1 MKTAMI
7 TGVTGQDGSYLAELL
22 LEKGYRVIGLKR
34 RTSLITTDRVNEIYG
49 NPNFELRYY
58 SLHDPTTLYRLLEE
72 YEPSEFYNLA
82 AQSHVR
88 VSFDVPIETVDSIAM
103 GTLRVFEAIRHVNK
117 DIKIYQA
124 SSSEMYGDNPEYPQ
138 NETTRFMP
146 ASPYACA
153 KLFAHNLCRNYR
165 EGYGMHISSGIL
177 FNHESPRRGETF
189 VTRKITRAAARIKLG
204 LQEKLYLG
212 NLDSK
217 RDWGFAGDYVE
228 MMWLMLQQDT
238 PDDYVIATGETH
250 SVREWL
256 EAVFNEASL
265 PIDEN
270 VGIDH
275 RLFRPH
281 EVPLLLGDPSKAKE
295 KLGWVPKMK
304 FKQLAKLMYQED
316 RVEAERELRAL
327 GRDVKVQ
334 ALIDGQKMPFREPK
348 K

>member
-1 MKTAMI
+1 
-7 TGVTGQDGSYLAELL
+7 
-22 LEKGYRVIGLKR
+22 
-34 RTSLITTDRVNEIYG
+34 
-49 NPNFELRYY
+49 
-58 SLHDPTTLYRLLEE
+58 
-72 YEPSEFYNLA
+72 
-82 AQSHVR
+82 
-88 VSFDVPIETVDSIAM
+88 
-103 GTLRVFEAIRHVNK
+103 
-117 DIKIYQA
+117 
-124 SSSEMYGDNPEYPQ
+124 
-138 NETTRFMP
+138 
-146 ASPYACA
+146 
-153 KLFAHNLCRNYR
+153 
-165 EGYGMHISSGIL
+165 
-177 FNHESPRRGETF
+177 
-189 VTRKITRAAARIKLG
+189 
-204 LQEKLYLG
+204 
-212 NLDSK
+212 
-217 RDWGFAGDYVE
+217 